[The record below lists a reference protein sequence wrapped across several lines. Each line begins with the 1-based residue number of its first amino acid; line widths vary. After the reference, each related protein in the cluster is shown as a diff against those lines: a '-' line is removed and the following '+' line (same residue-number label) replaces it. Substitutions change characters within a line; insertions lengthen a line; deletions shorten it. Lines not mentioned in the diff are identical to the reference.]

1 MMMIAYIDAGTG
13 AMLLQGIIALVI
25 GTSFFFRNA
34 VGRVFRVLFG
44 RKSDKAD
51 AVKTDKQTEDKK

>member
-25 GTSFFFRNA
+25 GTSFFFRSA
-34 VGRVFRVLFG
+34 VSRVFRMLCG

-51 AVKTDKQTEDKK
+51 AVKTDKKTEDKK